1 MHKDRCIDT
10 VCFRCFCRCILPA
23 PRELKR
29 ITSFLKISFLRCILP
44 APRELKLLQSCISV
58 RSHFKM
64 YLTRAAG
71 IETVSS
77 LVINVE
83 YERCILPAPRELK
96 PILNICLLFIF
107 GRCIL
112 PALRELKHDIYRTFI
127 ILCHDVSYPHC
138 GNVAAV
144 ALQGCAQ
151 PQNLT
156 AVCRGGACPARN
168 LP

>member
-1 MHKDRCIDT
+1 
-10 VCFRCFCRCILPA
+10 
-23 PRELKR
+23 
-29 ITSFLKISFLRCILP
+29 
-44 APRELKLLQSCISV
+44 
-58 RSHFKM
+58 M

-71 IETVSS
+71 IETGKDGFRDVQYS
-77 LVINVE
+77 LMYLTRAAGIETRDVKTILQKIVG
-83 YERCILPAPRELK
+83 CILPAPRELK

>member
-1 MHKDRCIDT
+1 MYLTRAAGIETGKDG
-10 VCFRCFCRCILPA
+10 FRDVQYSLMYLTRAAGIETRDVKTILQKIVGCILPA

-29 ITSFLKISFLRCILP
+29 ITSFLKISFL
-44 APRELKLLQSCISV
+44 
-58 RSHFKM
+58 
-64 YLTRAAG
+64 
-71 IETVSS
+71 
-77 LVINVE
+77 
-83 YERCILPAPRELK
+83 RCILPAPRELK